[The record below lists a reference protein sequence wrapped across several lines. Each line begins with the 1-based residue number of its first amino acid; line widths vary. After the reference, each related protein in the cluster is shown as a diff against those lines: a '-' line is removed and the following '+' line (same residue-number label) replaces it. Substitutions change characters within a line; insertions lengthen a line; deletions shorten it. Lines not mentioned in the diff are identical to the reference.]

1 MRTYVEMKE
10 TILTPEQK
18 KRCDAFNKKA
28 AHFDVIKEQ
37 VIKYVDNNTL
47 QSLYDLSNSDD
58 CLLINQIIKSLSK
71 KIKKS

>member
-18 KRCDAFNKKA
+18 KRCDAFNKKV
-28 AHFDVIKEQ
+28 AHFDAIKEQ
-37 VIKYVDNNTL
+37 IIKHINDNTL
-47 QSLYDLSNSDD
+47 QSLYDSSNSDD

-71 KIKKS
+71 RVKKN